1 MRSAI
6 MTITKLTLSSLSLQ
20 ELKQFVQLQE
30 GKVGTY
36 SWNQVEHLPLSPRQ
50 QQQLQ
55 DVISHL
61 VNRDTTLM
69 NEATIWARAIYPLL
83 LLAESN
89 DIEAWAQVVLSA
101 EYPAFAIEGIADGV
115 LGRNVAGRLEAPYLI
130 VLEAKRGIDAQTPV
144 YQLYGQLL
152 AAARLNW
159 ELDGKTP
166 QEIFGCY
173 TIADTWKFLRAEV
186 EGIDTEKPTLRLEY
200 SREYFEKLEA
210 ETIFK
215 ILTTIVAHYQ

>member
-1 MRSAI
+1 MI
-6 MTITKLTLSSLSLQ
+6 IPKLTFASLSLQ
-20 ELKQFVQLQE
+20 EIKQNVQLRE
-30 GKVGTY
+30 GKVGIY
-36 SWNQVEHLPLSPRQ
+36 DWNQVDDLLLTPRE
-50 QQQLQ
+50 QQQLA
-55 DVISHL
+55 DVRSHL

-69 NEATIWARAIYPLL
+69 NEATIWARAVYPLL

-89 DIEAWAQVVLSA
+89 DIEAWAEIALSA
-101 EYPAFAIEGIADGV
+101 QYQTFTLEGIVDGV

-130 VLEAKRGIDAQTPV
+130 VVEAKRGIDAQTPV

-159 ELDGKTP
+159 ELEPKTP
-166 QEIFGCY
+166 QEVFGCY

-186 EGIDTEKPTLRLEY
+186 EGIDTAQPTMRLEY
-200 SREYFEKLEA
+200 SREYVEKLET

-215 ILTTIVAHYQ
+215 ILKTIVARYQ